1 MGSLYRSEEMKL
13 INLFVQPEAAFNC
26 INDLGEAGMVQFKDV
41 CCFLVCQN
49 ILI

>member
-41 CCFLVCQN
+41 DSFFITFKLC
-49 ILI
+49 